1 MSEEIRD
8 PKPFT
13 PIEPVQLGGGDTFQ
27 FRCRKGIPCFNQC
40 CQNIDIMLTPYDVLR
55 LKRRFDL
62 SSREWIDRDTR
73 DFQMDGHGTP
83 GLKLGT
89 KAGSNECIYLT
100 PEGCSVYE
108 DRPAACRY
116 YALGQLTMRQKGS
129 AQEEDSY
136 FLVKEEHCLGHF
148 EAQTQTVDAYRRG
161 QGVDVYDDANR
172 EWRRILL
179 KKRSAGP
186 AIGKPSP
193 KSMELFFLASY
204 DVDGFRAFVAST
216 GFQELFEIEPDLLAK
231 IMSDDEALLAFA
243 MRFLKQVLFGEI
255 TIPLKQE
262 AAKRRQEEYRRRSET
277 IERDAAERRARD
289 QDAMYDSLD
298 D

>member
-73 DFQMDGHGTP
+73 DFQMDGHAMP
-83 GLKLGT
+83 GLKLRT

-148 EAQTQTVDAYRRG
+148 EAQTQTVDEYRRG

-231 IMSDDEALLAFA
+231 IMTDDEALLAFA

-262 AAKRRQEEYRRRSET
+262 AAKRRHEEYRRRSET
-277 IERDAAERRARD
+277 IEREAAERRARD

>member
-231 IMSDDEALLAFA
+231 IVSDDEALLAFA

>member
-262 AAKRRQEEYRRRSET
+262 AAKRRQEGYRRRSET

>member
-161 QGVDVYDDANR
+161 QGVDAYDDANR